1 MNYYLITRFLEP
13 LVYGDY
19 PFVMRALLRDNLP
32 EFTDEQKELVKG
44 SYDYIG
50 VNYYTSYYAEAI
62 PISNNDVYTN
72 LPQFMHANITCN

>member
-1 MNYYLITRFLEP
+1 MYYCLITRFLEP

-19 PFVMRALLRDNLP
+19 PFIMRALLGDQLP

-50 VNYYTSYYAEAI
+50 VNYYTSYFAEAL
-62 PISNNDVYTN
+62 PISNDEVYTSYT
-72 LPQFMHANITCN
+72 QYMHANVTRN

>member
-1 MNYYLITRFLEP
+1 
-13 LVYGDY
+13 
-19 PFVMRALLRDNLP
+19 MRALLRDNLP

-62 PISNNDVYTN
+62 PISNNDVYN
-72 LPQFMHANITCN
+72 SLPQYMHANITCN